1 MEKRRR
7 LEEVWEKAGESIGCE
22 DVPGVDH
29 EARVMVE
36 GLRQIREM
44 IKETEGKILELCEQF
59 PEYQS
64 LLSIPGFGPDLSAKV
79 LGTKGDPDRFQNGKQ
94 VLKLAGLN
102 LGVMGLYPPLPSPK
116 DESLAKLLF

>member
-1 MEKRRR
+1 MESC
-7 LEEVWEKAGESIGCE
+7 LERI
-22 DVPGVDH
+22 H
-29 EARVMVE
+29 ARE
-36 GLRQIREM
+36 GIVHL
-44 IKETEGKILELCEQF
+44 T
-59 PEYQS
+59 
-64 LLSIPGFGPDLSAKV
+64 IPGFGPDLSAKV